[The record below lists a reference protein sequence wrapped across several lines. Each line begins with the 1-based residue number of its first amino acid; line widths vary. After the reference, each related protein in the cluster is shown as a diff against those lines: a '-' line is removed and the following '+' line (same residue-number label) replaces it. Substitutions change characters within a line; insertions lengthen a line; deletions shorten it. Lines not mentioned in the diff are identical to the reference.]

1 MIRSRKFYFLLF
13 AFGALYLLGV
23 QQFFK
28 NEGRLLLKSKTY
40 PNKFVY
46 TFSTDFQEL
55 NLSINQ
61 EVNLN
66 GIWFRHAESRGI
78 ILFFPDSKEDLA
90 SCQID
95 QSAYFKSGF
104 DVLITAYRGTAKSK
118 GNLRT
123 EADLFS
129 DAMHWYNFAKSQF
142 PEKNILLL
150 GKGFGATIAAELAS
164 NHPNSK
170 LILIAPHYTYS
181 DYAAK
186 SRFWFIP
193 YKQFS
198 SFPLNTWEYLRKNTS
213 EVILVIDPEELDKK
227 TNLGQYIKTNDEIYF
242 IDSDHSI
249 PEKFDKKIEEIY
261 LNLNQELNSM
271 QE

>member
-28 NEGRLLLKSKTY
+28 NEGKLLLKSATY
-40 PNKFVY
+40 PNEFVY
-46 TFSTDFQEL
+46 SFSTTFQEL
-55 NLSINQ
+55 NLTINQ
-61 EVNLN
+61 DVDLN

-78 ILFFPDSKEDLA
+78 ILFFPDSEEDLA
-90 SCQID
+90 NCQID

-118 GNLRT
+118 GDLRT

-142 PEKNILLL
+142 TEKNILLF
-150 GKGFGATIAAELAS
+150 GKGFGASIAAELAS
-164 NHPNSK
+164 NHINSK

-186 SRFWFIP
+186 NRFWFIP

-198 SFPLNTWEYLRKNTS
+198 SFPLKTWEYLRKNTS
-213 EVILVIDPEELDKK
+213 EVILVINPEELDKK
-227 TNLGQYIKTNDEIYF
+227 TNLGQFIKASDAIYY
-242 IDSDHSI
+242 IDSDHAI
-249 PEKFDKKIEEIY
+249 PEKINKKIEEIY
-261 LNLNQELNSM
+261 LSLNQELISK